1 MSESD
6 YLIKLLCENGYK
18 ITIQR
23 SMIYE
28 ILMENKDKHLSTEE
42 IYELVTSS

>member
-1 MSESD
+1 
-6 YLIKLLCENGYK
+6 
-18 ITIQR
+18 
-23 SMIYE
+23 MIYE